1 MLQCHTLSQKN
12 KQKTNRT
19 RKGAKKKKSKQTS
32 RRKVGRGSSQ
42 AGLEKGWQKSINALK
57 DLPNG
62 SGKRKLEAALLKDSR
77 PFKERQWRSGERV
90 VV

>member
-1 MLQCHTLSQKN
+1 M
-12 KQKTNRT
+12 
-19 RKGAKKKKSKQTS
+19 KGAKKKKSKQTS

-62 SGKRKLEAALLKDSR
+62 PGKRKLEAALLKDSR